1 MNIEGDLKLEGI
13 HADSNAT
20 VRGGNVDC
28 NKKIIKINIKCYTYV
43 CRHLSNLRSRRRH
56 NRIFVKDDVNH

>member
-1 MNIEGDLKLEGI
+1 MLIYLCLGKKEVKLNNDMNIEGDLKLEGI

-28 NKKIIKINIKCYTYV
+28 NKKIIK
-43 CRHLSNLRSRRRH
+43 
-56 NRIFVKDDVNH
+56 

>member
-56 NRIFVKDDVNH
+56 Y